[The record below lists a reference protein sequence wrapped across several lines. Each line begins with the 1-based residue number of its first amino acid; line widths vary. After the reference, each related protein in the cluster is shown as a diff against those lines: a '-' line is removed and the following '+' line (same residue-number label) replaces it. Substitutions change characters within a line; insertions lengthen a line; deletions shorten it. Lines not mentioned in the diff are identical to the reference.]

1 MYLRWVLVMVEA
13 VETLENN
20 PGPYDLIFNDI
31 EKDAYPSSLEVIER
45 SLKPGGVLI
54 VDNML
59 LGGRILDQNDET
71 STVMGVRELTA
82 QINASDR
89 WIMSIVPIR
98 DGLLLAYRVS

>member
-1 MYLRWVLVMVEA
+1 M
-13 VETLENN
+13 
-20 PGPYDLIFNDI
+20 
-31 EKDAYPSSLEVIER
+31 
-45 SLKPGGVLI
+45 I

>member
-1 MYLRWVLVMVEA
+1 M
-13 VETLENN
+13 ETLENN

-31 EKDAYPSSLEVIER
+31 EKDAYPASLDVIER
-45 SLKPGGVLI
+45 SLKLGGILI

-59 LGGRILDQNDET
+59 LGGRILDQNDES
-71 STVMGVRELTA
+71 STVMGVRELTV

-89 WIMSIVPIR
+89 WLVSIVPIR